1 MIRLSLLIAVSLILG
16 GCASLNY
23 PLLKC
28 DGYARRP
35 LNRAMWQWEG
45 NSVSPPG
52 QSEPG
57 SSALITPYREAPKS
71 QAAFAHLDI
80 DGSDRP
86 CTEKQRGL
94 K

>member
-1 MIRLSLLIAVSLILG
+1 MIRLILLVAVPLILG

-23 PLLKC
+23 PLPKC

-45 NSVSPPG
+45 NSVSQPG
-52 QSEPG
+52 QSKPG
-57 SSALITPYREAPKS
+57 SSALTTPYREAPKS

-80 DGSDRP
+80 DSSYRP
-86 CTEKQRGL
+86 CTE
-94 K
+94 